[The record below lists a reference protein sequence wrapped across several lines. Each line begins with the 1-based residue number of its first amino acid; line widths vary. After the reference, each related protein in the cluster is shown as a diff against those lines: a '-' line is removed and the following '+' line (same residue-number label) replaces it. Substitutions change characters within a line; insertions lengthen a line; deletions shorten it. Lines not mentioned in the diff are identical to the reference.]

1 MRLRDFTKYYS
12 PSSFRQKLKTYGG
25 KAGIK
30 VVYPALLLYYMLND
44 PEVSFKNKLY
54 LAGALGYF
62 IFPADAIPDFAP
74 LIGFTD
80 DVSILFLALSLLKE
94 NINDKHR
101 EQAREKLKEW
111 FKNYSENELQAIETS
126 F

>member
-12 PSSFRQKLKTYGG
+12 PSSFREKLKMYGG
-25 KAGIK
+25 KAGLK

-44 PEVSFKNKLY
+44 PDISLKNKLY

-80 DVSILFLALSLLKE
+80 DISVLFLTLSLLKE
-94 NINDKHR
+94 NITDKHR
-101 EQAREKLKEW
+101 EQASEKLKEW
-111 FKNYSENELQAIETS
+111 FNNYSKKELKAIETS

>member
-1 MRLRDFTKYYS
+1 M
-12 PSSFRQKLKTYGG
+12 YGG
-25 KAGIK
+25 KAGVK

-44 PEVSFKNKLY
+44 PEVAFKNKLY

-80 DVSILFLALSLLKE
+80 DISVLFLALSLLKE
-94 NINDKHR
+94 NIKDKHR
-101 EQAREKLKEW
+101 ELAREKLKEW
-111 FKNYSENELQAIETS
+111 FKNYSEKELKAIETS

>member
-12 PSSFRQKLKTYGG
+12 PSSFREKLKNYGN

-30 VVYPALLLYYMLND
+30 VVYPALLLYNMLYD
-44 PEVSFKNKLY
+44 PDVSLKNKLY

-62 IFPADAIPDFAP
+62 IFPADVIPDFAP

-80 DVSILFLALSLLKE
+80 DVTVLFLALSLLKD
-94 NINDKHR
+94 NITEKHR
-101 EQAREKLKEW
+101 KLARGKLKEW
-111 FKNYSENELQAIETS
+111 FKNYSEKEIKAVEMS

>member
-1 MRLRDFTKYYS
+1 M
-12 PSSFRQKLKTYGG
+12 YGG
-25 KAGIK
+25 KAGLK

-44 PEVSFKNKLY
+44 PDISLKNKLY

-62 IFPADAIPDFAP
+62 IFPVDAIPDFAP

-80 DVSILFLALSLLKE
+80 DISVLFLTLSLLKE
-94 NINDKHR
+94 NITDKHR
-101 EQAREKLKEW
+101 ELAGEKLKEW
-111 FKNYSENELQAIETS
+111 FNNYSKKELKAIETS

>member
-12 PSSFRQKLKTYGG
+12 PSSFREKLKTYGG

-44 PEVSFKNKLY
+44 PDVSLKNKLY

-62 IFPADAIPDFAP
+62 IFPADVIPDFAP

-80 DVSILFLALSLLKE
+80 DISVLFLTLSLLKE
-94 NINDKHR
+94 NITEQHR
-101 EQAREKLKEW
+101 EQASEKLKEW
-111 FKNYSENELQAIETS
+111 FKNYSEKELKAIETS

>member
-1 MRLRDFTKYYS
+1 MPFRDFAKYYS
-12 PSSFRQKLKTYGG
+12 PVSFREKMKTHGK

-44 PEVSFKNKLY
+44 PEVSLKNKLY

-74 LIGFTD
+74 VIGFTD
-80 DVSILFLALSLLKE
+80 NISVLLLTLSLLRE
-94 NINDKHR
+94 SITDAHR
-101 EQAREKLKEW
+101 HQARENLKEW
-111 FKNYSENELQAIETS
+111 FNNYSEKELKAIETS
-126 F
+126 I